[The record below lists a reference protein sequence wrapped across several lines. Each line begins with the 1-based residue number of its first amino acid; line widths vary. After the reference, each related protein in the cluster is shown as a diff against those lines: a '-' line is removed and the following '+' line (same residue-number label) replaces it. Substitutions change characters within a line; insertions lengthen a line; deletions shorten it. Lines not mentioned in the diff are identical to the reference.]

1 MGTRSL
7 TARYVGDQNYATS
20 SSATTFVTISAT
32 STSTTLASSANPA
45 GLGRTVRLTATVSP
59 SITVGTIRFL
69 DAGIELGT
77 CSLSDGTCAF
87 EIGTLSAGTHSLTAA
102 YLGNTNTLASTSAVL
117 AQEIKVGAS
126 VALTATVAQSTYG
139 EAVGFV
145 ATVTTDDLGLATGT
159 IALMDGVTILDTCSL
174 QGLDPNACSLTT
186 SAIVA
191 GTRSITARYL
201 GDAAYAPAT

>member
-1 MGTRSL
+1 MSWSVIGDGRWGLALWVGVLLLVSGGAAAVGIDMVNGTERYTFGFTNL
-7 TARYVGDQNYATS
+7 T
-20 SSATTFVTISAT
+20 
-32 STSTTLASSANPA
+32 
-45 GLGRTVRLTATVSP
+45 
-59 SITVGTIRFL
+59 
-69 DAGIELGT
+69 AGIELGT

-201 GDAAYAPAT
+201 GDAAEVAARMAAVASQGKAKA